1 MRQAP
6 KCILVIQFEGDNRV
20 TMFRKKRIST
30 TLENEFCAYACVE
43 LFESDEIQRVWDL
56 RKAGLGLLMGL
67 GKESRTP
74 AFCEDTAVR
83 VKDLPAYVKD
93 IETILDKHDTHC
105 VFYAHASVGE
115 LHFRPMIDTTSI
127 EGVTKMK
134 QMALEFAETVRRY
147 RSLSGNMAMVST
159 NSLYQRGLGCG
170 YDTTT

>member
-1 MRQAP
+1 M
-6 KCILVIQFEGDNRV
+6 KIIELLCL
-20 TMFRKKRIST
+20 RKQRIT
-30 TLENEFCAYACVE
+30 QHLENEFCAYACVE
-43 LFESDEIQRVWDL
+43 LFESDEIQKVWDL

-134 QMALEFAETVRRY
+134 QMAQEFAGTVRRY
-147 RSLSGNMAMVST
+147 RGSLLESMAMVARTPLSKR
-159 NSLYQRGLGCG
+159 SWVRI
-170 YDTTT
+170 